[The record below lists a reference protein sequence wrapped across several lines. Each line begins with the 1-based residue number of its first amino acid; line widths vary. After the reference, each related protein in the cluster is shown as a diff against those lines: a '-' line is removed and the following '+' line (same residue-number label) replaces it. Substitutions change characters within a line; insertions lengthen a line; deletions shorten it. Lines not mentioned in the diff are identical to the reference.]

1 MTYVWMECEKVMG
14 VLFFAVREKA
24 LQTQMQWN
32 EMKWIDESDDDNM
45 SDIWND

>member
-1 MTYVWMECEKVMG
+1 MDGMWESYGC
-14 VLFFAVREKA
+14 FIFCSQRKA